1 MDYSKALLIVFI
13 ALLVVVFI
21 NAAIYYSLSK
31 KNSIGEIELLRKAAN
46 RAKDPWEVENT
57 NLTELSSLVK
67 QLNVN
72 RSDTQNS
79 SKQMDDHDD

>member
-21 NAAIYYSLSK
+21 NAAIYYSLSR

-46 RAKDPWEVENT
+46 RAKDPWEVEN
-57 NLTELSSLVK
+57 NKLTELSSLVK